1 MENLFTFN
9 KSSIFTKEKIIA
21 LVLIKIIFNFT
32 SGKLGLSINQKF
44 FFPLSIIFLLWNY
57 YNNAL
62 FLYCYYAIYT

>member
-9 KSSIFTKEKIIA
+9 KNSIFIREKIIA

-44 FFPLSIIFLLWNY
+44 FFPLSIIFLL
-57 YNNAL
+57 
-62 FLYCYYAIYT
+62 